1 MGAGE
6 DREVLEGERQKWGRD
21 KEGIKEGRS
30 D

>member
-6 DREVLEGERQKWGRD
+6 GREVLEGERQKQGRE
-21 KEGIKEGRS
+21 KEGIQKGRS